1 ERGVVRRHRLTIRPG
16 HPLPD
21 RERPR
26 EFVLRGLPR
35 LRHTPGRRRI
45 LSRRQRQKLPRK
57 PSDHRA
63 RCETGRERVQM
74 VDLLHQRHP
83 QHLRRLRPRR
93 RRGLHRRRQRHDHQQ
108 RRNQRSQRRPTT
120 PEASPSHCPPH
131 CGLRGSR
138 SGKVITPHITMSTIC
153 TYRCTTCD
161 IPAKLTGVRIMISA
175 DMEGATGVTWTDD
188 VVPGTEQ
195 WQRFRRLFTGDVN
208 AVITGLYEGG
218 ATDVLVNEA
227 HSSQRN
233 LLLED
238 LDPRARMLTGRHK
251 PLSMMEGIDTGV
263 DGVVFLG
270 YHAAAGCDGV
280 LSHTYLPNQI
290 TGVWLDGVLASEGRL
305 NAALAA
311 EYGVPVLL
319 I

>member
-1 ERGVVRRHRLTIRPG
+1 
-16 HPLPD
+16 
-21 RERPR
+21 
-26 EFVLRGLPR
+26 
-35 LRHTPGRRRI
+35 
-45 LSRRQRQKLPRK
+45 
-57 PSDHRA
+57 
-63 RCETGRERVQM
+63 M
-74 VDLLHQRHP
+74 
-83 QHLRRLRPRR
+83 
-93 RRGLHRRRQRHDHQQ
+93 
-108 RRNQRSQRRPTT
+108 
-120 PEASPSHCPPH
+120 
-131 CGLRGSR
+131 
-138 SGKVITPHITMSTIC
+138 
-153 TYRCTTCD
+153 
-161 IPAKLTGVRIMISA
+161 RIMISA

-208 AVITGLYEGG
+208 ATVAGLCAGG

-233 LLLED
+233 LLLEE

-251 PLSMMEGIDTGV
+251 PLSMMEGIDSGV

-270 YHAAAGCDGV
+270 YHAGAGCDGV

-290 TGVWLDGVLASEGRL
+290 TGVWLDGAPAGEGGL

-319 I
+319 VSGDDKACAEAAEYAPDAARVAVKECVSRYAAICLPPAVTCARLTEAATSGMRRAGRAEAARAAHRIEVEFDASHLAQAAAVVPTVEQTGVRTVGFDAPDMTEAMKAFKVVTAIADGAVQGKYG